1 MEIRT
6 EVEGSMGKHR
16 RVYQS
21 TNAVLLRAAV
31 IPLTG
36 LPSWWPEPHD
46 TDAART
52 WISEV
57 WAQPAFSAAI
67 RQASS
72 ALAARLD
79 AVCDGQP
86 VPPRQIRRA
95 YLSTAA
101 YVLRAT
107 GRPTPFGLFAGI
119 APARIGSEP
128 QLRWGDAHRAVVRAD
143 TEWLEDI
150 VGSLEAVPELR
161 ERLRVVVS
169 SLAMPRGGRL
179 HVQHGGPNGAAVRRS
194 TVVRMIEVHAA
205 RPVGV
210 RALLAVLRRAF
221 PDADPA
227 GAHTLIASLI
237 ARKVLVTNL
246 RAPMTETD
254 PLGHLIRELRAVGA
268 DDLPAV
274 ASILDGLVAVQQM
287 VWKHN
292 EAPAGAQRVLRE
304 VAVRRCRDLS
314 AAARCPLAVDL
325 VLDAAVQVPN
335 SVVRQME
342 RAADVLLRLTR
353 QPNGQG
359 VWQDYY
365 AAFWER
371 YGSGTLVP
379 LKDVVDPAAGLGYP
393 ALYPGSR
400 RTAPK
405 PSASERDARLLT
417 LAWGAV
423 AAGERELILT
433 DELIEH
439 IAGEPVG
446 SGEAPPSVEMCARI
460 HARDLAALARSEFT
474 ITVTPARSAGTLT
487 SRFTAA
493 ATGSGLEE
501 VYRRIP
507 ASVQGALTAQMSFPG
522 LYAHIENVARIPAH
536 LPRVIPLGEHRA
548 ADGKTEVIDVD
559 DLAVTVASG
568 RLHLVSLSRRQVIE
582 PQVFHAMA
590 LDKQPPILARFLAH
604 LSRAFGPAWTGFD
617 WGPHA
622 ERLPFLPRVRYDKT
636 ILAPARW
643 HLSAGDLPGPEV
655 TPAQWSDAL
664 DSWRTT
670 WQCQGPVELRDD
682 DRVLRLALDVPAHAA
697 ILRERLDREGRAV
710 LTEAPPED
718 CFGWIGSRVH
728 EVAVPMVSTRP
739 PAPNPLTGHLP
750 VQRNRTLGSPPAAPD
765 AAWVTVHLY
774 THPELHD
781 ELITEHMAPFASS
794 LPDHP
799 DWWYI
804 RYRSPNEP
812 DHIRLRIRTASAVQR
827 HTYTEAIGAWTAR
840 LRDSGMIGDVVFT
853 SYTPETGRY
862 GTGAALVRAE
872 TVFVT
877 DSQVA
882 ATQLALPAA
891 GAGGQVLTAVG
902 LIDIA
907 RGMLGP
913 KDGLRWLA
921 GRPMAAVADRT
932 VTEQVIRL
940 ARAQAPAARGWSGTL
955 AEAWH
960 RRGDALVSYRDHVG
974 DGMDLDMVLESL
986 LHMHYNRMRGISRDD
1001 EKTCR
1006 RAARQAAV
1014 ACLAWTGTD
1023 R

>member
-1 MEIRT
+1 
-6 EVEGSMGKHR
+6 MGKHR

-21 TNAVLLRAAV
+21 TNAVLLRAAAT
-31 IPLTG
+31 PLAA
-36 LPSWWPEPHD
+36 LPSWWPDPHD
-46 TDAART
+46 TDGART

-57 WAQPAFSAAI
+57 WAQPAFCAAI

-72 ALAARLD
+72 GLAARLD
-79 AVCDGQP
+79 AICGGKPVQP
-86 VPPRQIRRA
+86 RHIRRA

-101 YVLRAT
+101 YALRAT

-119 APARIGSEP
+119 APARTGSVP
-128 QLRWGDAHRAVVRAD
+128 QVRWGDAHRAVVRAD
-143 TEWLEDI
+143 TEWLQDI
-150 VGSLEAVPELR
+150 VGALEAIPELR

-205 RPVGV
+205 RPVSV
-210 RALLAVLRRAF
+210 SALLATLRRAF

-227 GAHTLIASLI
+227 RAHALIASLI
-237 ARKVLVTNL
+237 ARKFLVTNL

-254 PLGHLIRELRAVGA
+254 PLGHLIRELQGVGA
-268 DDLPAV
+268 EDLPAV
-274 ASILDGLVAVQQM
+274 AGILDGLAAVRQA
-287 VWKHN
+287 VREHN
-292 EAPAGAQRVLRE
+292 RATADVQHVLRE
-304 VAVRRCRDLS
+304 VVVRRCRALS
-314 AAARCPLAVDL
+314 AAARSPLAVDL
-325 VLDAAVQVPN
+325 VLDADVQVPH

-353 QPNGQG
+353 QPSGQG
-359 VWQDYY
+359 VWRDYY

-371 YGSGTLVP
+371 YGNGTVVP

-393 ALYPGSR
+393 AQYPGSR

-405 PSASERDARLLT
+405 PSASERDARLLA

-423 AAGERELILT
+423 AAGERELVLT
-433 DELIEH
+433 DELVEH
-439 IAGEPVG
+439 VAGEQVG
-446 SGEAPPSVEMCARI
+446 SVEAPPSVEMCARI
-460 HARDLAALARSEFT
+460 HARDLTALAGGEFT
-474 ITVTPARSAGTLT
+474 VTVTPARSAGTLT
-487 SRFTAA
+487 SRFTAT

-501 VYRRIP
+501 VYRQVP
-507 ASVQGALTAQMSFPG
+507 AGVQGALTAQLSFPG
-522 LYAHIENVARIPAH
+522 LYAHIENVARIPAY

-548 ADGKTEVIDVD
+548 ADGETEVIDVD
-559 DLAVTVASG
+559 DLAVTAASG
-568 RLHLVSLSRRQVIE
+568 RLYLVSRSRRQVVE

-590 LDKQPPILARFLAH
+590 LDKQPPVLARFLAH

-622 ERLPFLPRVRYDKT
+622 ERLPFLPRVRYDRT

-643 HLSAGDLPGPEV
+643 YLSADDLPAPGATAV
-655 TPAQWSDAL
+655 QWSDAL
-664 DSWRTT
+664 DSWRKT
-670 WQCQGPVELRDD
+670 WQCSGPVELRDD
-682 DRVLRLALDVPAHAA
+682 DRVLRLTLDVPAHAA
-697 ILRERLDREGRAV
+697 ILREHLDREGRAV

-718 CFGWIGSRVH
+718 AFGWIGGRVH

-739 PAPNPLTGHLP
+739 PTPNPLAGYLP
-750 VQRNRTLGSPPAAPD
+750 VQRNRTLGPLPAAPD
-765 AAWVTVHLY
+765 AAWVAVHLY
-774 THPELHD
+774 THPEWHD
-781 ELITEHMAPFASS
+781 ELITEHLAPFASG

-812 DHIRLRIRTASAVQR
+812 DHVRLRIRAASAAQR
-827 HTYTEAIGAWTAR
+827 HTCTEAIGAWAAR

-872 TVFVT
+872 AVFVT

-882 ATQLALPAA
+882 AAVLASPAA
-891 GAGGQVLTAVG
+891 GADSQALTAAG

-913 KDGLRWLA
+913 EDGLRWLA
-921 GRPMAAVADRT
+921 GRPAAAVADRA
-932 VTEQVIRL
+932 VTDQVVRL
-940 ARAQAPAARGWSGTL
+940 ARAQAPAARGWSGAL
-955 AEAWH
+955 AAAWH
-960 RRGDALVSYRDHVG
+960 RRGDALSSYRDHVD

-986 LHMHYNRMRGISRDD
+986 LHMHYNRMRGLDRDD
-1001 EKTCR
+1001 EQTCR
-1006 RAARQAAV
+1006 RAARQAAI
-1014 ACLAWTGTD
+1014 ACLAWTGTA